1 MSLRSLRNKACAL
14 AFGAVGTTLALA
26 ACSDTKN
33 ESTAPKGASPAPAKA
48 QSNGETRDAK
58 DAGAAAHTAKEAAK
72 EVAAP
77 VYDGPLIGALFLQT
91 PVMSEME
98 WPKEDKKTGEKTGS
112 VRLGYIRQGQKV
124 PVIAEA
130 HPKANCREGWYE
142 LVQGGFVC
150 GKYASLDANHPR
162 IRLAPH
168 APDAVSSLPYQYGY
182 NVANGTPLYRQIPSR
197 EERLQIEPWLAPKAK
212 RARRSAE
219 AETAEADIDAATPGV
234 ATGNL
239 ALTLTKSTQS
249 ASPGSSD
256 PFSITDPLD
265 AGVPWY
271 LREYDGGKPQ
281 VTLDDLKG
289 EGPVSRRMVK
299 GFFLALDKDFG
310 AGGARWWK
318 TTGGL
323 LAPFERVMVYK
334 QASDFHGI
342 WLDDN
347 ATGAAVAQA
356 MVDAGE
362 AAPAPAAKKEI
373 ADLGKPGSKA
383 QIGIITTYK
392 SKKYVVSTSKK
403 TVTTGDPISRHTVL
417 RLTGETVNVNGAT
430 YDETDE
436 GWWMKA
442 SEGVKTNPGSPPK
455 DLKDGEKWID
465 VNVRTQTLVAY
476 EGDKP
481 VFATAVSTGLEDKL
495 DKEKDHHTPP
505 GTFRIREKHIAATMD
520 GDVASDGPY
529 SIEDVP
535 WIMYFNGSYA
545 LHGAFWHNQ
554 FGRTKSH
561 GCVNLAPQDAKALFA
576 WTEPRLPEGWHGVMA
591 TTEKPGTRV
600 VVHE

>member
-1 MSLRSLRNKACAL
+1 VLAL
-14 AFGAVGTTLALA
+14 GALGAAAALA
-26 ACSDTKN
+26 ACSETKN
-33 ESTAPKGASPAPAKA
+33 DGATPKENPSAVPTL
-48 QSNGETRDAK
+48 SNGEARDPKEAGAHAAK
-58 DAGAAAHTAKEAAK
+58 DA
-72 EVAAP
+72 AP
-77 VYDGPLIGALFLQT
+77 PAYEGPLIGALFLQT
-91 PVMSEME
+91 PVMSDME

-130 HPKANCREGWYE
+130 HPKANCKEGWYE

-162 IRLAPH
+162 IKLAPH
-168 APDAVSSLPYQYGY
+168 APDMVSSLPYQYGY

-197 EERLQIEPWLAPKAK
+197 EERVQIEPWLTPKAK
-212 RARRSAE
+212 RARRSD
-219 AETAEADIDAATPGV
+219 ETADSDVDAGSPNIAIGNAAITLTTAKSSATPG
-234 ATGNL
+234 
-239 ALTLTKSTQS
+239 
-249 ASPGSSD
+249 SSGD
-256 PFSITDPLD
+256 PMGVDGLD

-310 AGGARWWK
+310 AGGSRWWK
-318 TTGGL
+318 TQSGL

-334 QASDFHGI
+334 QASDFHGL
-342 WLDDN
+342 WLDEK
-347 ATGAAVAQA
+347 ASGAAVAAA
-356 MVDAGE
+356 MVDGG
-362 AAPAPAAKKEI
+362 APSEPKKEI
-373 ADLGKPGSKA
+373 ADLAKPGSKA
-383 QIGIITTYK
+383 QIGVITMYK
-392 SKKYVVSTSKK
+392 SKKYIVSLSKK
-403 TVTTGDPISRHTVL
+403 AVTTGDPISRHSVL
-417 RLTGETVNVNGAT
+417 RLTGETVTINGAT
-430 YDETDE
+430 YDETDD
-436 GWWMKA
+436 GWWMKG
-442 SEGVKTNPGSPPK
+442 SEGVKTNPGAAPK
-455 DLKDGEKWID
+455 DLKDGEKWVD
-465 VNVRTQTLVAY
+465 VNVKTQTLVAY

-481 VFATAVSTGLEDKL
+481 VFATAVSTGLEDHT

-576 WTEPRLPEGWHGVMA
+576 WTEPHLPDGWHGVMSTA
-591 TTEKPGTRV
+591 EKPGTRV

>member
-1 MSLRSLRNKACAL
+1 MPLRSLRIRACSL
-14 AFGAVGTTLALA
+14 AFGVLGASTTLA
-26 ACSDTKN
+26 ACTETKS
-33 ESTAPKGASPAPAKA
+33 EPPAPKTTPLAPVPTL
-48 QSNGETRDAK
+48 SNGETRDAK
-58 DAGAAAHTAKEAAK
+58 DAGAAAHAAK
-72 EVAAP
+72 DAAP
-77 VYDGPLIGALFLQT
+77 PTYDGPLIGALFLQT
-91 PVMSEME
+91 PVMSDME

-112 VRLGYIRQGQKV
+112 VRLGYIRQGQRV

-130 HPKANCREGWYE
+130 HPKANCKEGWYE

-162 IRLAPH
+162 VKLAPH
-168 APDAVSSLPYQYGY
+168 APDMVSSLPYQYGY

-197 EERLQIEPWLAPKAK
+197 EERVQIEPWLAPKAK
-212 RARRSAE
+212 RSRRSAE
-219 AETAEADIDAATPGV
+219 GDTASSDEMDAGSV
-234 ATGNL
+234 ANGNA
-239 ALTLTKSTQS
+239 ALTLARSTQPVTS
-249 ASPGSSD
+249 GSD
-256 PFSITDPLD
+256 PLGVADALD

-281 VTLDDLKG
+281 VTLDDLRG

-310 AGGARWWK
+310 ASGSRWWK
-318 TTGGL
+318 TTAGL
-323 LAPFERVMVYK
+323 LAPYERVMVYK
-334 QASDFHGI
+334 QASDFHGV
-342 WLDDN
+342 WMDEN
-347 ATGAAVAQA
+347 ASGAVVAQA
-356 MVDAGE
+356 MVDGG
-362 AAPAPAAKKEI
+362 AAAAQTSPKKEI
-373 ADLGKPGSKA
+373 ADLAKPGSKA
-383 QIGIITTYK
+383 QVAIIVMYK
-392 SKKYVVSTSKK
+392 SKKYIVSTSKK
-403 TVTTGDPISRHTVL
+403 AVTTGDPISRHSVL
-417 RLTGETVNVNGAT
+417 RLTGESVTINGAT
-430 YDETDE
+430 YDETDD

-442 SEGVKTNPGSPPK
+442 SEGVKTNPGAAPK
-455 DLKDGEKWID
+455 DLKDGEKWVD
-465 VNVRTQTLVAY
+465 VNVKTQTLVAY

-481 VFATAVSTGLEDKL
+481 VFATAVSTGLVDS

-576 WTEPRLPEGWHGVMA
+576 WTEPHLPEGWHGVMS

-600 VVHE
+600 VVHD